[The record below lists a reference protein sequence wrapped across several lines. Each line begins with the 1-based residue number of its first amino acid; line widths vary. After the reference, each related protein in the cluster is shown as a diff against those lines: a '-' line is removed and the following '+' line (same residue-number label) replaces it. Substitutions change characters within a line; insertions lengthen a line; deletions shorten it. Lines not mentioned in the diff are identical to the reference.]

1 MGWGRVIKSGL
12 VGMLLLIP
20 MSYISFRLLNLGESI
35 TGDLI
40 SDFPAA
46 VTAILGLFGLDV
58 PIIDILAGLLIGL
71 ALVFFFPIHWC
82 IMYRPEDIGLI
93 LAVTFPWILTCVIT
107 SALFARSPREGIYTS
122 LAIGIG
128 YIILNLI
135 IFLIMPAIMNAIFPG
150 SGPAAFLILDGLSIG
165 LTDLPYLLAVFTAI
179 LEGCLVGAV
188 FGAFVGSLRYKPK
201 GVKEK
206 KKKIKVKEELTEPSE
221 LFPREAVEEESVSA
235 PTSDFCTNCGAKLT
249 ADDLFCTNCGAK
261 R

>member
-1 MGWGRVIKSGL
+1 LGWGRVIKSGI

-71 ALVFFFPIHWC
+71 VLVFFFPIHWC
-82 IMYRPEDIGLI
+82 IIYRPEDIGLI

-107 SALFARSPREGIYTS
+107 SALFARSPREGIHTS
-122 LAIGIG
+122 LSIGIG
-128 YIILNLI
+128 YIIVLSVVYVVIAIATPIGQAI
-135 IFLIMPAIMNAIFPG
+135 I
-150 SGPAAFLILDGLSIG
+150 DGLLLG
-165 LTDLPYLLAVFTAI
+165 LTDLYYMVAVLTAI
-179 LEGCLVGAV
+179 FEGCLVGVV
-188 FGAFVGSLRYKPK
+188 FGAFAGSLRYKPK

-206 KKKIKVKEELTEPSE
+206 KKKVKVKEEPIETTEM
-221 LFPREAVEEESVSA
+221 FPREIVEEETVS
-235 PTSDFCTNCGAKLT
+235 TTVSDFCTNCGAKLT

-261 R
+261 GS

>member
-1 MGWGRVIKSGL
+1 MGWGRVVKSGL

-20 MSYISFRLLNLGESI
+20 LSYISFRLLNLGESI

-46 VTAILGLFGLDV
+46 VTAIVGAFGLDS
-58 PIIDILAGLLIGL
+58 PIINILAGIVIGL

-82 IMYRPEDIGLI
+82 IMYRPDDIGLI
-93 LAVTFPWILTCVIT
+93 LAVTFPWILTCIIT

-122 LAIGIG
+122 LSIGIG
-128 YIILNLI
+128 YIIVLTI
-135 IFLIMPAIMNAIFPG
+135 IYLVIATNPIGQA
-150 SGPAAFLILDGLSIG
+150 ILDGLILG
-165 LTDLPYLLAVFTAI
+165 LTDLFYMVAILTAI
-179 LEGCLVGAV
+179 LEGCFVGVV
-188 FGAFVGSLRYKPK
+188 FGAFAGSLRYKPK

-206 KKKIKVKEELTEPSE
+206 KKKVEVKEEPIETTEM
-221 LFPREAVEEESVSA
+221 FPREVVEEETISSQV
-235 PTSDFCTNCGAKLT
+235 SDFCTNCGAKLT